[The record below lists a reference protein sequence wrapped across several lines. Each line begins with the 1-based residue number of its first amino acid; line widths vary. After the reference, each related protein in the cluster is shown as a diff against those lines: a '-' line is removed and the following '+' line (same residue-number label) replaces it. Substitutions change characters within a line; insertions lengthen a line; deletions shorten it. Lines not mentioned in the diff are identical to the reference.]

1 MSRSITNM
9 RVLVADESQTTRS
22 IVRRA
27 LESLGVRKTV
37 EASDG
42 PQALEMLKASR
53 GFNLIVTDWNMPV
66 KSGGELIHEIRALDP
81 EVPIVMITSEADKW
95 RVLEAIKAGVSDY
108 LIKPFTTDLLRSK
121 LEQFIGPPAS
131 AGRQAAAA
139 AS

>member
-1 MSRSITNM
+1 M
-9 RVLVADESQTTRS
+9 RVLLADESHTMRS

-81 EVPIVMITSEADKW
+81 DVPIVMITSEADKW

-108 LIKPFTTDLLRSK
+108 LIKPFTTELLRSK
-121 LEQFIGPPAS
+121 LEQFVGPPAA
-131 AGRQAAAA
+131 AGRQDAAA